1 MAELATIARPYA
13 EAAFGLARDENALPA
28 WSEMLRFA
36 ATIVAD
42 PRVAT
47 ALDNPRLTTLG
58 RMQAVREILDRYK
71 TSTGKTQIECTR

>member
-1 MAELATIARPYA
+1 MVQVE
-13 EAAFGLARDENALPA
+13 
-28 WSEMLRFA
+28 
-36 ATIVAD
+36 
-42 PRVAT
+42 T